1 MLGRWSPRAVLLL
14 GGVVVA
20 GAWYLK
26 SRVNLD
32 PTDANNAINQTFNDV
47 YGGGLDGEGTLG
59 TDIADVNYE
68 YSPYVLAD
76 KARAAIKDW
85 WAD

>member
-1 MLGRWSPRAVLLL
+1 MLGTWNPKSILIL

-26 SRVNLD
+26 SRINLD
-32 PTDANNAINQTFNDV
+32 PTDQGNVINQTVNDV
-47 YGGGLDGEGTLG
+47 YGGGLDGKGTLG
-59 TDIADVNYE
+59 TDLAEVSYE

-76 KARAAIKDW
+76 RARAAIKDW